1 MGLLEA
7 FFGISS
13 SSNDESGGQNEF
25 AYGDS
30 VMVRR
35 NGKVGVIVSTEKNRY
50 TVKLTDE
57 EENEYYETFYANELD
72 SY

>member
-1 MGLLEA
+1 MGLLES

-13 SSNDESGGQNEF
+13 SSNDESSGQNEF

-50 TVKLTDE
+50 TVKLIDE
-57 EENEYYETFYANELD
+57 EENEYYETFSANELD